1 MRTGCAPLIG
11 FGLSPIKLVSTEVLM
26 NWRLNCAC
34 AVFAL
39 AAVPCFAAGPSWD
52 GTWKLNIA
60 KSKFTGD
67 TFTVEAKGNMMH
79 ASDGVVS
86 YDFACDGK
94 AYAVIADRTL
104 TCTGSPAAGYDFMSK
119 AGDKVLSKSHRTF
132 SADGK
137 TMTIHGT
144 EMRPD
149 GTKPEYTDVYK
160 RQSGTSG
167 MVGKW
172 MNVKSQAAA
181 ASMVIQTKGNWIKI
195 YSPEFKNSVEGKMD
209 GSALPMAGA
218 NIPPGVTQTIKPDGP
233 SKLHYTVQYN
243 GKVLEEGTQTLSADG
258 KTLVDEE
265 WAPGKMNEKSVAV
278 YERQ

>member
-1 MRTGCAPLIG
+1 
-11 FGLSPIKLVSTEVLM
+11 
-26 NWRLNCAC
+26 
-34 AVFAL
+34 VFAL

-52 GTWKLNIA
+52 GTWKLNVA

-160 RQSGTSG
+160 RESGTSG
-167 MVGKW
+167 LVGKW
-172 MNVKSQAAA
+172 MNVKSQATADI
-181 ASMVIQTKGNWIKI
+181 MIIQTAGNSIKV
-195 YSPEFKNSVEGKMD
+195 YSPEYKNTVEGKID
-209 GSALPMAGA
+209 GSDLTMTGP
-218 NIPPGVTQTIKPDGP
+218 NIPPGVTQSFKAEGP
-233 SKLHYTVQYN
+233 NKLHYFGKYK
-243 GKVLEEGTQTLSADG
+243 GKVLSEGTQTLSADG

-265 WAPGKMNEKSVAV
+265 WAPGKMNEKTIAI